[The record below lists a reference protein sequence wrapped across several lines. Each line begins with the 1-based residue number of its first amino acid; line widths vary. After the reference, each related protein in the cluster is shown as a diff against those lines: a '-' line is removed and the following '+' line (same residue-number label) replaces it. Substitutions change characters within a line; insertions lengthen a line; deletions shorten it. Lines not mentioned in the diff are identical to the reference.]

1 MPFDAFKVSDI
12 ALHIIKRFAEEQLGK
27 DAEPFIGPLSD
38 LIDLGLQYAIQ
49 EALNDVFEAPG
60 LEFESDLD

>member
-27 DAEPFIGPLSD
+27 DAEPFI
-38 LIDLGLQYAIQ
+38 Q